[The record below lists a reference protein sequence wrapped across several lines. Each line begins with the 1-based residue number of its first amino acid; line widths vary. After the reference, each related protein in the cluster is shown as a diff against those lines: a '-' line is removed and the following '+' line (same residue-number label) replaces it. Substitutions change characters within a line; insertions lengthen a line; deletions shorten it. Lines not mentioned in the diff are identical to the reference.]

1 MARLALNGKQM
12 LPSPSVNFEA
22 IDFTGI
28 KEKLKSDCSWM
39 NFAISQL
46 SVQEEAGVPEER

>member
-28 KEKLKSDCSWM
+28 KEKLKSDCSWL